1 MRRIESFPVRF
12 NFRESVK
19 VKTMGSKLLYA
30 GVDTPSPSAKWVTSS
45 NVERLSQVER
55 AVAEHKP
62 LLIGMLM
69 IASVKQDGQVIVSL
83 KEPLPP
89 NQRGTVL
96 LDLEELLKEVV
107 DPGLVVWL
115 EALGDKNSLRNLRGI
130 EVKP

>member
-1 MRRIESFPVRF
+1 
-12 NFRESVK
+12 
-19 VKTMGSKLLYA
+19 MGSKLLYA
-30 GVDTPSPSAKWVTSS
+30 GVDTPSPSANWVTSS
-45 NVERLSQVER
+45 HVERLSQVER

-62 LLIGMLM
+62 LLLGMLM